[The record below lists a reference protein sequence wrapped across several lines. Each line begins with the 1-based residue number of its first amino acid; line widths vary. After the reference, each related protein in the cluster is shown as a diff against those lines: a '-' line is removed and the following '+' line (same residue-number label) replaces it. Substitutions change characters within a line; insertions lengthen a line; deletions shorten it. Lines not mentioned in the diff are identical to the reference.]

1 VDILRNEQT
10 SLFEAIA
17 AEAER
22 SGSLYRDTIP
32 CRDDLLGFLD
42 SNGWFDMEHTYAGK
56 DILIDP
62 AVIIRLGLWLRA
74 YKKSRPEKIAL
85 MLETYGPLY
94 PRTCHRYHCFLKK
107 KGCQDEDA
115 ALRLLDFLLAAIH
128 KELDMYDDAGIRELM
143 DQANR
148 ELHLVGMRLF
158 AEFLNHPGEGKP
170 LSEWNYKFHSR
181 QLIKQDTCAYTL
193 EQFSRMAYTVF
204 NGESWKEHGLIGKA
218 AGKRKY
224 ADLWLFTALH
234 FVCALRKTDI
244 IRLPAPALPYP
255 PEEVRQR
262 IQGGTYLPETARGV
276 AEEMMFRMQMKPLYP
291 HKTKRYRAVPEL
303 KLFIPESILEPLG
316 IIMSLSLSF
325 RLPDDPFVDTNAKLS
340 DIRRFFGDAFAK
352 EAENKRLH
360 PRRANKAY
368 LQGLEMAAADGPGKP
383 KGYMLAALARSHKGG
398 IGRLPEM
405 TDIYLRDANFSGYSP
420 EFILREM
427 FERGIFGFIPALLL
441 EMYEEKDYLSLGV
454 AEQTKL
460 IRAIG
465 LDACQLEEI
474 TAVMMGSFHRAS
486 EIVHSLLREQC
497 SDKRQ
502 LETTL
507 QRIASGAAPAK
518 QPECLCLRS
527 AAGFPCAAPDRT
539 GCMGCGYEIYTKS
552 AVHLLTKEYVRLNRL
567 RIDDDRPDSERL
579 RLILEKG
586 VLPAITEILS
596 SIHILYP
603 DAEMEPLLEIVERGV
618 KDADSV

>member
-1 VDILRNEQT
+1 MGNEQT
-10 SLFEAIA
+10 SLFAAVA

-42 SNGWFDMEHTYAGK
+42 SNGWFGMEHTACEEG
-56 DILIDP
+56 ILMNP
-62 AVIIRLGLWLRA
+62 AVITRLGLWLRA
-74 YKKSRPEKIAL
+74 YRRSRPEKIAL
-85 MLETYGPLY
+85 MLETYEPLY
-94 PRTCHRYHCFLKK
+94 PRTCRRYGCFVKES
-107 KGCQDEDA
+107 GCQNEDA
-115 ALRLLDFLLAAIH
+115 ALRLLDFLLSAIVG
-128 KELDMYDDAGIRELM
+128 ELDMYDDSGIRELM

-158 AEFLNHPGEGKP
+158 ADFLNHPGGGKP
-170 LSEWNYKFHSR
+170 VSEWSYKFHSR
-181 QLIKQDTCAYTL
+181 QLVKQDTRAYTL

-204 NGESWKEHGLIGKA
+204 NRESWEEHDLIGKA
-218 AGKRKY
+218 AGKRKD

-244 IRLPAPALPYP
+244 IRLPVPALPYP

-262 IQGGTYLPETARGV
+262 IQDGTYLPETARGV
-276 AEEMMFRMQMKPLYP
+276 SEEMMFRLQMKPLYP
-291 HKTKRYRAVPEL
+291 HKTKRYRAVPEI

-325 RLPDDPFVDTNAKLS
+325 RLPDDPFVNTSAELP
-340 DIRRFFGDAFAK
+340 DIRRFFGDTFAK
-352 EAENKRLH
+352 EAGNKRLH

-368 LQGLEMAAADGPGKP
+368 LQGLEMAAADEPGKP

-405 TDIYLRDANFSGYSP
+405 TDIYLKDANFSGYSP

-441 EMYEEKDYLSLGV
+441 EMYEGKDYLRLGV
-454 AEQTKL
+454 AGQTKL

-474 TAVMMGSFHRAS
+474 TAMVTESFHRAS
-486 EIVHSLLREQC
+486 GIVHGLIRDQC
-497 SDKRQ
+497 GDKGQ
-502 LETTL
+502 MGTTL

-518 QPECLCLRS
+518 QSECLCLRS
-527 AAGFPCAAPDRT
+527 AAGFPCATPDRT

-552 AVHLLTKEYVRLNRL
+552 AVHLLIKEYVRLNRQL
-567 RIDDDRPDSERL
+567 ADNQPDSERIG
-579 RLILEKG
+579 RILEKG
-586 VLPAITEILS
+586 VLPALTEILS
-596 SIHILYP
+596 SIQMLYP
-603 DAEMEPLLEIVERGV
+603 DAEMEPILEIVERGV
-618 KDADSV
+618 KDADNI